1 MLPHPTGTGTLMTF
15 NQDKTTKIL
24 VVDDDPN
31 MINLIKFYLVKDN
44 VEITPSNDG
53 FRAIEILQT
62 QTFDLILIDMLMPK
76 MDGRTL
82 LHKISQELNLKI
94 PVIVVTAHG
103 PTDNLMELIDE
114 GAYDILQKPFTTNRL
129 KLTLHNALR
138 HKNLSEAFDKL
149 SLSKPEDNRP

>member
-1 MLPHPTGTGTLMTF
+1 MMF

-31 MINLIKFYLVKDN
+31 MINLIRFYLVKDN
-44 VEITPSNDG
+44 VEIIASHDG
-53 FRAIEILQT
+53 IKALNILENQS
-62 QTFDLILIDMLMPK
+62 FDLILIDMLMPR

-82 LHKISQELNLKI
+82 LNKIVNEMNIKI

-103 PTDNLMELIDE
+103 PTDVLMELIGE

-129 KLTLHNALR
+129 KLTLHNAL
-138 HKNLSEAFDKL
+138 KYKILSEACPDLPISNTKD
-149 SLSKPEDNRP
+149 SLS

>member
-1 MLPHPTGTGTLMTF
+1 MMF
-15 NQDKTTKIL
+15 DQKKITKIL

-31 MINLIKFYLVKDN
+31 MIKLIKFYLLKEN
-44 VEITPSNDG
+44 VEIESSNDG
-53 FRAIEILQT
+53 FDALLILEN

-82 LHKISQELNLKI
+82 LKIMIEELNIKV

-103 PTDNLMELIDE
+103 PTDNLMQLIEE

-129 KLTLHNALR
+129 ILTLRNALR
-138 HKNLSEAFDKL
+138 HKMLSETCEGLHSISNKENLS
-149 SLSKPEDNRP
+149 

>member
-1 MLPHPTGTGTLMTF
+1 MF
-15 NQDKTTKIL
+15 NQDITTKIL

-53 FRAIEILQT
+53 IDALTILANQS
-62 QTFDLILIDMLMPK
+62 FDLILIDMLMPK

-82 LHKISQELNLKI
+82 LKKIIHEYNIKV

-103 PTDNLMELIDE
+103 PTDNLMELIEE

-129 KLTLHNALR
+129 KLTLHNALK
-138 HKNLSEAFDKL
+138 HKALSEAYEESSVANTKGNL
-149 SLSKPEDNRP
+149 S